1 MEATKGPQWYL
12 VCCHVNTINNLL
24 KAASHAARQHTG
36 QTRKGERGE
45 PYINHPLEV
54 ANLLASVGKIE
65 DIDILIAAI
74 LHDTVEDTDTTAED
88 LNTMFG
94 SRVTGF
100 VLEVTDDKS
109 LPKAERKQKQ
119 IEHAPHLTPEAKQI
133 KLADK
138 ISNITDITNSPPAD
152 WSIQRRREY
161 VDWGVAVVA
170 GLRGSNEE
178 LENHFDSLVTRA
190 RKQFAEEFSGISDN

>member
-1 MEATKGPQWYL
+1 
-12 VCCHVNTINNLL
+12 VNNLNKL
-24 KAASHAARQHTG
+24 LEAASYAARQHTS
-36 QTRKGERGE
+36 QTRKGERAE
-45 PYINHPLEV
+45 PYINHPLDV
-54 ANLLASVGKIE
+54 ANLLSSVGRVQ

-74 LHDTVEDTDTTAED
+74 LHDTVEDTGTTAEE
-88 LNTMFG
+88 LNAMFG

-100 VLEVTDDKS
+100 VLEVTDDKT

-152 WSIQRRREY
+152 WSTERRREY
-161 VDWGVAVVA
+161 VEWGVNVVA
-170 GLRGSNEE
+170 GLRGVNAP
-178 LENHFDSLVTRA
+178 LENHFDKVVEKAKSA
-190 RKQFAEEFSGISDN
+190 FAG